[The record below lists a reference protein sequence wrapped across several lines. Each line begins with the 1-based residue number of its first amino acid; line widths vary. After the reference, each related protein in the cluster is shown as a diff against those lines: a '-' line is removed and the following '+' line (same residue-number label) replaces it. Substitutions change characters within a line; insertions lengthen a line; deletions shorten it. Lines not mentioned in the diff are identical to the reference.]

1 MVHWALFLMCLDV
14 FYIILLTRCFR
25 CFTDRDFPSLMA
37 MGYWIIDPLCGDAS
51 LFLGVFT
58 PWYIGHS
65 FLVAWCFLPHTTGL
79 VLSMFYRQH
88 FSFIDGIGLLDH
100 RSLVQ

>member
-1 MVHWALFLMCLDV
+1 MVHCALFLMCLDV
-14 FYIILLTRCFR
+14 PYIRLPIRCFR

-37 MGYWIIDPLCGDAS
+37 MDYWIIDPLCSDGG

-65 FLVAWCFLPHTTGL
+65 FLVAWC
-79 VLSMFYRQH
+79 
-88 FSFIDGIGLLDH
+88 
-100 RSLVQ
+100 